1 MHKYLYK
8 RDNKSKVRAV
18 TLILTEYNL
27 PDEVFYTIT
36 GESGLIGG
44 KQVKRP
50 MITIDIGKVKRSIK
64 EQAELEYNSLIKS
77 YLDKG
82 YKTSEQLNIIDINN
96 IEEVNAKVPMEN
108 LDQNGSKKPML
119 AKNYRDV
126 ANFDWNKT

>member
-8 RDNKSKVRAV
+8 RDNKSKVRVV

-27 PDEVFYTIT
+27 PDGVFYTIT

-126 ANFDWNKT
+126 ANFD